1 MINFEKI
8 FFNLGTKI
16 EKNNELEKK
25 YNLKKNS
32 LQKLTG
38 INKKYVADKKVFA
51 ENLALSVIK
60 KIEKNTINKI
70 THIIS
75 VTNTP
80 RIKFPGIS
88 NYVASELTLE
98 KVNCINLNSGCTG
111 YVDALYLSYL
121 IIKHSHKS
129 KILIVTSDTYSKF
142 IKKDNI
148 ATRSIFSD
156 GASATIVGYKKNGY
170 KINKSYF
177 YNSKKSQENLIFDKS
192 IIMNGPAVVDFTLRH
207 VVPILKKYSKKSDV
221 LFSHQGSK
229 IVIGKIKKSLNNK
242 IDIPQ
247 NLEKYGN
254 LVSTSIPLLIYE
266 NFQKLKKN
274 KNFTICG
281 FGVGLSI
288 SLINFKK

>member
-8 FFNLGTKI
+8 FFKLGTKI

-38 INKKYVADKKVFA
+38 INKKYIADKKVFA
-51 ENLALSVIK
+51 ENLALRVIK
-60 KIEKNTINKI
+60 KIEKKTINKI
-70 THIIS
+70 THVIS

-80 RIKFPGIS
+80 KIKFPGIS
-88 NYVASELTLE
+88 NYVASELMLE

-142 IKKDNI
+142 IQKDNI

-156 GASATIVGYKKNGY
+156 GASATIIGYKKNGY

-177 YNSKKSQENLIFDKS
+177 YNSKRSQENLIFDKS

-207 VVPILKKYSKKSDV
+207 VVPILKKYSKKSDI

-229 IVIGKIKKSLNNK
+229 IVIEKIKKSLNK
-242 IDIPQ
+242 KMAIPQ
-247 NLEKYGN
+247 NLERYGN
-254 LVSTSIPLLIYE
+254 LVSTSIPLLINE
-266 NFQKLKKN
+266 NFKELKKN
-274 KNFTICG
+274 KSFTICG